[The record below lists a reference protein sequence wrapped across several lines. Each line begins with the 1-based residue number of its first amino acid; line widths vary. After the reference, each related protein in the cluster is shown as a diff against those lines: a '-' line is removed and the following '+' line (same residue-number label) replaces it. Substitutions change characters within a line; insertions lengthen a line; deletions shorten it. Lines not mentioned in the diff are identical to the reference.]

1 MSINYQNLVDI
12 SDNYKVSTFIGWG
25 TGSLEY
31 TFLWERPSYYPF
43 WEPEGVDSYNLSAL
57 EFRETQK
64 RATEFILNDLSDG
77 NSYAYADAYRV
88 SFSDVANITFS
99 QKEQEIG
106 DPDDVGQITYLNAN
120 LDDDAWGLASTA
132 PTFLDISGDVFIG
145 LEAVN
150 ADSQL
155 ALGRVGFW
163 VLLHET
169 AHAVVGLDDLGLSF
183 QLTAGSMYDDHKYTI
198 MSYSDQNGTP
208 DNWRETDVTDHADG
222 FQVMPYGLQLLDI
235 LATQEEFGGR
245 NYSTRD
251 EDTSYGAATLEDGFR
266 GFAPLGVD
274 KPFVYTIW
282 DGKGIDTIDA
292 SGFSVRAQVDLR
304 QGAYSSIGRYSASS
318 SNFSSMAF
326 DDGNASNGDE
336 GNVAIAFYT
345 VIENVIGTAAD
356 DSLIGNAWDNVIYG
370 GDGADKIYGDGVS
383 YDGNAGF
390 READPYRA
398 WNSTDN
404 LAPSADGS
412 GNDVLLGGKGNDTF
426 FGGQGSD
433 IIHGGFNA
441 TEIASFRP
449 NWDAA
454 SQFSGLSDISYA
466 QDGRDTVTYANLKSG
481 VHLHNTSNELWVVK
495 TPSEAPYTYSTDRL
509 FSIEHVIG
517 TQLGDVFHISGLM
530 RNFEIDADHQL
541 TMGGFSGT
549 TVIGNV
555 EYALPSGNPYGYTF
569 FTNRGYDTLD
579 LSSVTDNLTVQ
590 IGGAIIQNYTS
601 VYGGDPSRVLVNLDG
616 YTLTARGIEDVRLG
630 AGDDLLNVG
639 RAVNV
644 SGTQTLTTKID
655 MGGGDDTVLVWGD
668 AVLRDGKIYTRD
680 GAEVSGFEKIDL
692 TVLSGSLLDYMPTF
706 RSEELGYTYI
716 KSYGTDTWLDYSAM
730 QTGLY
735 MSVGNA
741 GTVSDGTNF
750 DILSGRLNVVGSNHG
765 DSIYAAAS
773 HGLVRLGSGE
783 NQISF
788 GGYSQNGF
796 YYGGGTDTYQSTS
809 YNYFVGITSDVALGD
824 LTVSHD
830 NVILLANYGYA
841 REYRADV
848 TVDVD
853 GQGSM
858 TFTAARSWWLYSGSD
873 GIFGTG
879 DDYISND
886 VSKVT
891 LTLMD
896 SGQVN
901 LSQAGAAQLLNA
913 EGTHSSVPDFTVYD
927 FEIDEVTGTSGA
939 DTLAANSFKD
949 TTVNGGAG
957 NDEITGGFGNDKLYG
972 GDGHDYIRGG
982 AGADTIYGG
991 AGNDILSGD
1000 AGDDTLIG
1008 GAGDD
1013 VMIGGAGRD
1022 TFHVEGNDRI
1032 LDYSVHEGDAILGVG
1047 WLESGMTTLKSGQ
1060 ALILGH
1066 SGNALTL
1073 LNFFDTNVN
1082 GGIGSDYIRM
1092 SLDTGDRMVRVNSDG
1107 TVANISQGWTDGND
1121 TLSGTS
1127 GDDVLFGFGGND
1139 TMSGL
1144 AGNDHLFGG
1153 DGSDTLFGGDGDDV
1167 LVGGAGSDALY
1178 GGDGADLFVFNAG
1191 DVGNGV
1197 DTIHDFSLTEGDAID
1212 LRDIL
1217 SGYDPLADDLAD
1229 FVEFTNAGS
1238 NAELRVDLDGAGTV
1252 YGWTQIA
1259 TINGHINLDAATM
1272 EANGLLLAA

>member
-1 MSINYQNLVDI
+1 MPINYQEILEQSENYSI
-12 SDNYKVSTFIGWG
+12 SGFYWG
-25 TGSLEY
+25 TSIQY
-31 TFLWERPSYYPF
+31 TFLIAAPSWHNQFNVLVPTM
-43 WEPEGVDSYNLSAL
+43 VNLSQMY
-57 EFRETQK
+57 EFTPKQK
-64 RATEFILNDLSDG
+64 NAINFILDD
-77 NSYAYADAYRV
+77 NSLITDENYFFDYKSHRV
-88 SFSDVANITFS
+88 SFSDVTNVDISEKTQS
-99 QKEQEIG
+99 LS
-106 DPDDVGQITYLNAN
+106 DVDDVGEITFIRAQFTN
-120 LDDDAWGLASTA
+120 DDVGAVYVS
-132 PTFLDISGDVFIG
+132 PTIFDTTGDVFMS
-145 LEAVN
+145 LSAVN
-150 ADSQL
+150 ADTNIEI
-155 ALGRVGFW
+155 GKIGFW
-163 VLLHET
+163 ALLHES
-169 AHAVVGLDDLGLSF
+169 AHAVAGLRDLSGTSLSS
-183 QLTAGSMYDDHKYTI
+183 TIYDDHKYTI
-198 MSYSDQNGTP
+198 MSYSRQTGSP
-208 DNWRETDVTDHADG
+208 DGLSESNVTDHADG
-222 FQVMPYGLQLLDI
+222 FQVMPYTLQLLDI
-235 LATQEEFGGR
+235 AALQEEFSGR
-245 NYSTRD
+245 NFDTRSGN
-251 EDTSYGAATLEDGFR
+251 TSYGAGN
-266 GFAPLGVD
+266 GFAPMGID
-274 KPFVYTIW
+274 KPFIYTIW

-292 SGFSVRAQVDLR
+292 SDFSVRAQIDLR

-318 SNFSSMAF
+318 SNLSSMAF

-345 VIENVIGTAAD
+345 VIENAIGTAAD

-426 FGGQGSD
+426 FGGLGSD

-441 TEIASFRP
+441 IEIASFRP

-466 QDGRDTVTYANLKSG
+466 QDGRDTVTYANLQSG

-579 LSSVTDNLTVQ
+579 LSTATDDLTVQ
-590 IGGAIIQNYTS
+590 IGGAILQNYTS

-706 RSEELGYTYI
+706 RTEELGYTYI

-741 GTVSDGTNF
+741 GTVSDGTNV

-830 NVILLANYGYA
+830 NVIMLANYGYA

-1047 WLESGMTTLKSGQ
+1047 WLESALTTLKSGQ

-1082 GGIGSDYIRM
+1082 SGIGSDYVRM
-1092 SLDTGDRMVRVNSDG
+1092 SLDTGDRMLRVNSDG

-1139 TMSGL
+1139 TLSGL